1 MDNKKFGEELEKRTE
16 LFSVSV
22 IRMTKGFPRNDE
34 ATILKK
40 QLIRS
45 ATSVG
50 VNYREA
56 NRAKSQS
63 DFRYKIRLCE
73 GEASE
78 TNYWLNIISKMN
90 WVNDSSIHQNI
101 KEGREI
107 LAIFTKINQSLRSKE
122 KSRVIR

>member
-22 IRMTKGFPRNDE
+22 IRMTNSFPRNDE
-34 ATILKK
+34 AIILKK

-50 VNYREA
+50 ANYREA
-56 NRAKSQS
+56 NRAKSKS
-63 DFRYKIRLCE
+63 DFKYKIRLCE

-78 TNYWLNIISKMN
+78 TNYWMNIISQMN
-90 WVNDSSIHQNI
+90 WVNDKDIQGNS

-122 KSRVIR
+122 RSSISR